1 MYVRGIVCP
10 FSMENSMKTLQC
22 DVAVVGGGPAG
33 TFAAVK
39 AAENGAD
46 VILLDKGYVGKSGC
60 GTFGAGSFKAYLKE
74 EDSFDL
80 WYGKA
85 VEEGFF
91 INDQDWLKKHFD
103 TIGDRVKELESWG
116 VVFEKNEDGSYRRI
130 EGQGSSDKRPIK
142 TLMFHGPQFM
152 EVMRK
157 VCKQK
162 GVNIVDRVMVDAL
175 LHDKNNP
182 RAIRGVVGFH
192 GITGEMYVVKAKAVV
207 LTTGAQAYKSHY
219 ADLHMETGDAIS
231 WGLKP
236 ARPLPTT
243 NSTAI
248 SSRTATLPRTA

>member
-116 VVFEKNEDGSYRRI
+116 VDFEK
-130 EGQGSSDKRPIK
+130 K
-142 TLMFHGPQFM
+142 
-152 EVMRK
+152 
-157 VCKQK
+157 
-162 GVNIVDRVMVDAL
+162 
-175 LHDKNNP
+175 
-182 RAIRGVVGFH
+182 
-192 GITGEMYVVKAKAVV
+192 
-207 LTTGAQAYKSHY
+207 
-219 ADLHMETGDAIS
+219 
-231 WGLKP
+231 
-236 ARPLPTT
+236 
-243 NSTAI
+243 
-248 SSRTATLPRTA
+248 